1 MHCAVLG
8 AGSWGTSLAVLLAR
22 NGTRVSLWGRDSQ
35 LINEIHSTR
44 KNEKYLPGIEL
55 PKEISPCLEISE
67 PVDFWIIAVP
77 SDGLREAFLLL
88 PSESC
93 QVIIATKGLESATS
107 LRASEVLEEVR
118 PDLVPAVLSGPNLAF
133 EIVKGVP
140 TATVIASKHN
150 NLAES
155 ARELFMCRTFRV
167 YTSYDV
173 VGVELGGALKNV
185 LAVGAGVCEGLGFGQ
200 NTKGAML
207 ARGLKEIAS
216 LGVACGAELRTFM
229 GISGVGDIFATAS
242 SNLSRNYR
250 LGKLLAE
257 GKTLDTALLELG
269 QVAEGAPTSKAV
281 IELSKRLNIET
292 PLMEAI
298 HKVIYGAVKPMDA
311 VINLMERMPKE
322 EL

>member
-22 NGTRVSLWGRDSQ
+22 NGTHVSLWGRDPQ

-44 KNEKYLPGIEL
+44 KNEKYLPGVEL

-67 PVDFWIIAVP
+67 SVDFWIIAV
-77 SDGLREAFLLL
+77 SSAGLREAFSLL
-88 PSESC
+88 PSDPC

-107 LRASEVLEEVR
+107 LRASEVLAEVK
-118 PDLVPAVLSGPNLAF
+118 PNLVPAVLSGPNLAF
-133 EIVKGVP
+133 EIVKGIP
-140 TATVIASKHN
+140 TATVIASKYN

-173 VGVELGGALKNV
+173 IGVELGGALKNV
-185 LAVGAGVCEGLGFGQ
+185 LAVGAGACEGLGFGQ

-257 GKTLDTALLELG
+257 GKTLDMALMELG

-281 IELSKRLNIET
+281 TELSKRMNIET
-292 PLMEAI
+292 PLMETI
-298 HKVIYGAVKPMDA
+298 HKFIYGEVKPMDA

>member
-55 PKEISPCLEISE
+55 PKEIAPCTDVPES
-67 PVDFWIIAVP
+67 VDFWIIAVP
-77 SDGLREAFLLL
+77 SSGLREAFSLL
-88 PSESC
+88 PSEPC

-107 LRASEVLEEVR
+107 LRASEVLEEVK
-118 PDLVPAVLSGPNLAF
+118 PGLVPAVLSGPNLAF
-133 EIVKGVP
+133 EIVKGIP
-140 TATVIASKHN
+140 SATVIASKHN

-185 LAVGAGVCEGLGFGQ
+185 LAVGAGMCEGLGFGQ

-250 LGKLLAE
+250 LGKLLTE
-257 GKTLDTALLELG
+257 GKTLDTALMELG

-281 IELSKRLNIET
+281 IELSKRTNIET

-298 HKVIYGAVKPMDA
+298 HKVIYGEVKPMDA
-311 VINLMERMPKE
+311 VTNLMERLPKE

>member
-1 MHCAVLG
+1 MHCAVIG

-55 PKEISPCLEISE
+55 PKEISPCLEIS
-67 PVDFWIIAVP
+67 PSVDFWIIAVP
-77 SDGLREAFLLL
+77 SSGLREAFSLL
-88 PSESC
+88 PSEPC

-107 LRASEVLEEVR
+107 LRATEVLSEIK
-118 PDLVPAVLSGPNLAF
+118 PYLVPAVLSGPNLAL
-133 EIVKGVP
+133 EIVKGIP

-167 YTSYDV
+167 YTSHDV

-216 LGVACGAELRTFM
+216 LGLAFGAKLKTFM

-242 SNLSRNYR
+242 SELSRNYR

-257 GKTLDTALLELG
+257 GKTLDTALMELG
-269 QVAEGAPTSKAV
+269 QVAEGAPTSEASVKLAQKAG
-281 IELSKRLNIET
+281 IET
-292 PLMEAI
+292 PLMDAI
-298 HKVIYGAVKPMDA
+298 YRVIFGHVKPLDA
-311 VINLMERMPKE
+311 VANLMERMPKE
-322 EL
+322 ET

>member
-77 SDGLREAFLLL
+77 SAGLREAFSHL

-133 EIVKGVP
+133 EIVKGIP

-155 ARELFMCRTFRV
+155 TRELFMCRTFRV

-257 GKTLDTALLELG
+257 DKTLDTALLELG

-281 IELSKRLNIET
+281 IELSERLNIET

-298 HKVIYGAVKPMDA
+298 YKVIYGAIKPMDA

>member
-77 SDGLREAFLLL
+77 SAGLREAFSHL

-133 EIVKGVP
+133 EIVKGIP
-140 TATVIASKHN
+140 AATGIGSKHN

-155 ARELFMCRTFRV
+155 TRELFMCRPFRV

-257 GKTLDTALLELG
+257 DKTLDTALLELG

-281 IELSKRLNIET
+281 IELSERLNIET

-298 HKVIYGAVKPMDA
+298 YKVIYGAIKPMDA